1 MRQQLCLYIRNNRI
15 PKGVMLSSNNI
26 IGEIDGIVEKDVL
39 QATDQ
44 MIALLPFH
52 HILPVDGNTLSIREG
67 ASIVFGEKIASKRD
81 FRRVRKNNVSV
92 MVGVPRVFKLG
103 FT

>member
-1 MRQQLCLYIRNNRI
+1 
-15 PKGVMLSSNNI
+15 MLSSNNI

-52 HILPVDGNTLSIREG
+52 HILPLMATLLLPLREG
-67 ASIVFGEKIASKRD
+67 ASIVFVEKIASKEILD
-81 FRRVRKNNVSV
+81 VLEKNNVSV
-92 MVGVPRVFKLG
+92 MVGSAESI
-103 FT
+103 

>member
-1 MRQQLCLYIRNNRI
+1 MRQQLCLYTSGTTGS

-39 QATDQ
+39 QANDQ

-52 HILPVDGNTLSIREG
+52 HILPLMATLLLPLREG
-67 ASIVFGEKIASKRD
+67 ASIVFVEKDSK
-81 FRRVRKNNVSV
+81 
-92 MVGVPRVFKLG
+92 
-103 FT
+103 